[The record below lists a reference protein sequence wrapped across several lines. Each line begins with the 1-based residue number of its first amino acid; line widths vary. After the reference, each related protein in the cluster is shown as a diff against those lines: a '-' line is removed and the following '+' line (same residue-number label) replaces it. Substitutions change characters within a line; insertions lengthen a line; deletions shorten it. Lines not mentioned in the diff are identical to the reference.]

1 MIYKKIDV
9 TGFNF
14 SKLTQI
20 MHFKFKEDQMTKR
33 VLAVLSCLVLLA
45 SICAC
50 KKKEEKPVPQA
61 PMQPFPQAPSES
73 PQMPM
78 QPQRI
83 PMQPGP
89 QAPMGKMPNIK
100 AKVVVPESVKGKW
113 SAVRIVVDDK
123 AAKSSKEYTVNLNSD
138 FKIPNSNLKVYVGEF
153 LPDFKM
159 KAATLTSASNIPN
172 NPAVAVRVLEGGK
185 QIFPTPG
192 KQWGWLFAKMPNVHP
207 LRHEKYNINLK
218 EGIPK

>member
-1 MIYKKIDV
+1 
-9 TGFNF
+9 
-14 SKLTQI
+14 
-20 MHFKFKEDQMTKR
+20 MTKR

-50 KKKEEKPVPQA
+50 KKKEEKPIPQTS
-61 PMQPFPQAPSES
+61 MQPFPQAPMQT

-78 QPQRI
+78 QPQQI

-89 QAPMGKMPNIK
+89 QAPMGKMPSIK

-113 SAVRIVVDDK
+113 SAVKIVVDDK
-123 AAKSSKEYTVNLNSD
+123 VAKSSQEYTVNLNSD

-159 KAATLTSASNIPN
+159 QAATLTSTSNTPN

-207 LRHEKYNINLK
+207 LRHPKYNINLK
-218 EGIPK
+218 EGIPKKG

>member
-1 MIYKKIDV
+1 
-9 TGFNF
+9 
-14 SKLTQI
+14 
-20 MHFKFKEDQMTKR
+20 MTKR

-61 PMQPFPQAPSES
+61 PMQPFPQAPMQ
-73 PQMPM
+73 PQQMPM
-78 QPQRI
+78 QTPQM

-89 QAPMGKMPNIK
+89 QA
-100 AKVVVPESVKGKW
+100 VK
-113 SAVRIVVDDK
+113 IVVDDK
-123 AAKSSKEYTVNLNSD
+123 AAKSSQEYTVNLNSD
-138 FKIPNSNLKVYVGEF
+138 FKIPNSNLKVHVGEF

-159 KAATLTSASNIPN
+159 QGATLTSTSNTPN
-172 NPAVAVRVLEGGK
+172 NPAVAVRVLEGDK

-207 LRHEKYNINLK
+207 LRHAKYNINLK
-218 EGIPK
+218 EGIPKKG

>member
-1 MIYKKIDV
+1 
-9 TGFNF
+9 
-14 SKLTQI
+14 
-20 MHFKFKEDQMTKR
+20 MTKR

-61 PMQPFPQAPSES
+61 PMQPFPQAPMQT
-73 PQMPM
+73 PQM
-78 QPQRI
+78 

-89 QAPMGKMPNIK
+89 QAPMGKMPSIK
-100 AKVVVPESVKGKW
+100 AKLVVPENVKGKW
-113 SAVRIVVDDK
+113 SAVKIVVDDK
-123 AAKSSKEYTVNLNSD
+123 VAKSSQEYTVNLNSN
-138 FKIPNSNLKVYVGEF
+138 FKIPNSNLKIHVGEF

-159 KAATLTSASNIPN
+159 QAATLTSTSNTPN
-172 NPAVAVRVLEGGK
+172 NPAVAVRVLEGDK

-207 LRHEKYNINLK
+207 LRHAKYNINLK
-218 EGIPK
+218 EGIPKKG